1 MKVNLKDKNT
11 KLIIGGVVLV
21 LGVLI
26 YRYFKNKPLPVSNMN
41 IDPNTITPQPPA
53 NTLDMNL
60 VLKQGSE
67 GAEVAE
73 MQKILISKY
82 GQDLGKFGDN
92 QDGID
97 GIFGSVTLAGLLK
110 AKQVSEIALKD
121 L

>member
-1 MKVNLKDKNT
+1 MNLKDKKT
-11 KLIIGGVVLV
+11 AMIVGGVVLG

-26 YRYFKNKPLPVSNMN
+26 YFLFKNKPLGVEVNEINPDDIN
-41 IDPNTITPQPPA
+41 PQPE
-53 NTLDMNL
+53 NNLDMDL

-73 MQKILISKY
+73 MQRILIEKY
-82 GQDLGKFGDN
+82 GQDLGTFGDN

-97 GIFGSVTLAGLLK
+97 GIFGTVTLAGLLK

>member
-1 MKVNLKDKNT
+1 MDLKDKKT
-11 KLIIGGVVLV
+11 AMIVGGIV
-21 LGVLI
+21 LGLGVFI
-26 YRYFKNKPLPVSNMN
+26 YFLFKNKPLGVEVMEVKPDQ
-41 IDPNTITPQPPA
+41 IAPQT
-53 NTLDMNL
+53 TLDMNL

-73 MQKILISKY
+73 MQRILIEKY
-82 GQDLGKFGDN
+82 GQNLGTFGDN

-97 GIFGSVTLAGLLK
+97 GIFGAFTLAGLVK

>member
-1 MKVNLKDKNT
+1 MNLKDKKT
-11 KLIIGGVVLV
+11 AMIVGGVVLG

-26 YRYFKNKPLPVSNMN
+26 YFLFKNKPLGVEVNEINPEDIN
-41 IDPNTITPQPPA
+41 PPSV
-53 NTLDMNL
+53 LDMDL

-73 MQKILISKY
+73 MQRILIEKY
-82 GQDLGKFGDN
+82 GQDLGTFGDN

-97 GIFGSVTLAGLLK
+97 GIFGTVTLAGLLK
-110 AKQVSEIALKD
+110 AKQVSEITLKD

>member
-1 MKVNLKDKNT
+1 MNLKDKKT
-11 KLIIGGVVLV
+11 AMIVGGIV
-21 LGVLI
+21 LGLGVFI
-26 YRYFKNKPLPVSNMN
+26 YFLFKNKPLGVEVMEVKPDQ
-41 IDPNTITPQPPA
+41 IAPQS
-53 NTLDMNL
+53 TLDMNL

-73 MQKILISKY
+73 MQRILIEKY
-82 GQDLGKFGDN
+82 GQNLGTFGDN

-97 GIFGSVTLAGLLK
+97 GIFGAFTLAGLVK

>member
-1 MKVNLKDKNT
+1 MNIKET
-11 KLIIGGVVLV
+11 KTQMIVGGVVLG

-26 YRYFKNKPLPVSNMN
+26 YFLFKNKPLGVEVME
-41 IDPNTITPQPPA
+41 IDPNSIAPQPT
-53 NTLDMNL
+53 TLDMNL

-67 GAEVAE
+67 GDEVAE
-73 MQKILISKY
+73 LQRILIEKY
-82 GQDLGKFGDN
+82 GQDLGTFGDN

-97 GIFGSVTLAGLLK
+97 GVFGTVTLAGLLK

>member
-1 MKVNLKDKNT
+1 MNLKDKKT
-11 KLIIGGVVLV
+11 AMIVGGIV
-21 LGVLI
+21 LGLGVFI
-26 YRYFKNKPLPVSNMN
+26 YFLFKNKPLGVEVMEVKPDQ
-41 IDPNTITPQPPA
+41 IAPQS
-53 NTLDMNL
+53 TLDMNL

-73 MQKILISKY
+73 MQKILIEKY
-82 GQDLGKFGDN
+82 GQNLGTFGDN

-97 GIFGSVTLAGLLK
+97 GIFGAFTLAGLVK

>member
-1 MKVNLKDKNT
+1 MNLKDKKT
-11 KLIIGGVVLV
+11 AMIVGGVVLG
-21 LGVLI
+21 LGVFI
-26 YRYFKNKPLPVSNMN
+26 YFLFKNKPLGVEVMEIQPDQ
-41 IDPNTITPQPPA
+41 IAPQS
-53 NTLDMNL
+53 TLDMNL

-73 MQKILISKY
+73 MQRILIEKY
-82 GQDLGKFGDN
+82 GQNLGTFGEN

-97 GIFGSVTLAGLLK
+97 GIFGSYTLAGLIK

>member
-1 MKVNLKDKNT
+1 MNIKERKT
-11 KLIIGGVVLV
+11 QLIVGGIVLG

-26 YRYFKNKPLPVSNMN
+26 YLYFKNKPLPVDVIG
-41 IDPNTITPQPPA
+41 IDPNSITPQPS
-53 NTLDMNL
+53 TLDMNL

-67 GAEVAE
+67 SPEVAE
-73 MQKILISKY
+73 MQRILITKY
-82 GQDLGKFGDN
+82 NQNLGTFGDN

-97 GIFGSVTLAGLLK
+97 GIFGSVTLAGLIN

>member
-1 MKVNLKDKNT
+1 MDLKDKKT
-11 KLIIGGVVLV
+11 AMIVGGIV
-21 LGVLI
+21 LGLGVFI
-26 YRYFKNKPLPVSNMN
+26 YFLFKNKPLGVEVMEVKPDQIAPES
-41 IDPNTITPQPPA
+41 
-53 NTLDMNL
+53 TLDVNL

-73 MQKILISKY
+73 MQRILIEKY
-82 GQDLGKFGDN
+82 GQNLGTFGDN

-97 GIFGSVTLAGLLK
+97 GIFGAFTLAGLVK

>member
-1 MKVNLKDKNT
+1 MNLKDKKT
-11 KLIIGGVVLV
+11 AMIVGGIVLG

-26 YRYFKNKPLPVSNMN
+26 YFLFKNKPLGVEVNKINPDDIN
-41 IDPNTITPQPPA
+41 PQPE

-73 MQKILISKY
+73 MQRILIEKY
-82 GQDLGKFGDN
+82 SQDLGDFGDN
-92 QDGID
+92 KDGID
-97 GIFGSVTLAGLLK
+97 GKFGTVTLAGLLK

>member
-11 KLIIGGVVLV
+11 QIIVGGVVLV
-21 LGVLI
+21 LGILI

-41 IDPNTITPQPPA
+41 IDPNLIAPQQS
-53 NTLDMNL
+53 TLDMNL

-73 MQKILISKY
+73 MQKILINKY

-92 QDGID
+92 KDGID

-110 AKQVSEIALKD
+110 AKKVSEIALKD

>member
-1 MKVNLKDKNT
+1 MNLKDKKT
-11 KLIIGGVVLV
+11 AMIVGGVVLG
-21 LGVLI
+21 LGVFI
-26 YRYFKNKPLPVSNMN
+26 YFLFKNKPLGVEVMEVKPDQIAPES
-41 IDPNTITPQPPA
+41 
-53 NTLDMNL
+53 TLDVNL

-73 MQKILISKY
+73 MQRILIEKY
-82 GQDLGKFGDN
+82 GQDLGTFGDN

-97 GIFGSVTLAGLLK
+97 GVFGAYTLAGLVK

>member
-1 MKVNLKDKNT
+1 MNLKDKKT
-11 KLIIGGVVLV
+11 AMIVGGVVLG
-21 LGVLI
+21 LGVFI
-26 YRYFKNKPLPVSNMN
+26 YFLFKNKPLGVEVME
-41 IDPNTITPQPPA
+41 IKPNQIAPE

-73 MQKILISKY
+73 MQRILIEKY
-82 GQDLGKFGDN
+82 GQNLGTFGDN

-97 GIFGSVTLAGLLK
+97 GIFGSYTLAGLVK